1 MSAAATTLSWLR
13 SRFSGTGF
21 LGSFVSVRLTSVLA
35 TSACLGTGTQQRT
48 LLAPSAFQ

>member
-1 MSAAATTLSWLR
+1 MCAAATTLSWLR

-35 TSACLGTGTQQRT
+35 TSACLGTQQRT
-48 LLAPSAFQ
+48 LPAPSAFQ